1 MIRSDP
7 HYWILIL
14 YSQCCRLFIYFFGL
28 NNMETFYHFRCVILF
43 NLFPTLAEDVGNV
56 ALSKSLNFI
65 FGHIMDFLLLIPF
78 LLIFLFV
85 FLCLLIENVQN
96 WIFSC
101 KSVIILAPSLFTS
114 TYHCSLFIFLF
125 VIMDLVFILNIIDFW
140 VGADCEREHIPSSSK
155 DYKLGVPS

>member
-1 MIRSDP
+1 
-7 HYWILIL
+7 
-14 YSQCCRLFIYFFGL
+14 
-28 NNMETFYHFRCVILF
+28 METFYHFRCVILF

-78 LLIFLFV
+78 LLIFLSV

-101 KSVIILAPSLFTS
+101 KSVIILAHHYLHPHIIVLYLYF
-114 TYHCSLFIFLF
+114 CLF
-125 VIMDLVFILNIIDFW
+125 VIMNLVFILNIMDFW
-140 VGADCEREHIPSSSK
+140 VGADCEREHIPCSSK
-155 DYKLGVPS
+155 DYKLGMHRCANRVWSM